1 MVFKKKKEEVE
12 IDRTKIFPWH
22 AKTKEE
28 CFAELKVVSENDAS
42 FIKQGLTTEQATQ
55 RLQEFGENKLTEKE
69 KVTLLQ
75 RIWHQLANVLVGI
88 LVFVA
93 AVSAVRAATADVA
106 EDVLT
111 NSIQVGLIIF
121 VIV

>member
-1 MVFKKKKEEVE
+1 MGFGKKKEVESEV
-12 IDRTKIFPWH
+12 DRTKIFPWH
-22 AKTKEE
+22 ARTKEQ
-28 CFAELKVVSENDAS
+28 CFAELKVADDYMRR
-42 FIKQGLTTEQATQ
+42 GLTSEEAAK
-55 RLQEFGENKLTEKE
+55 RLIEFGENKLTEKK
-69 KVTLLQ
+69 KVTLCQ

-111 NSIQVGLIIF
+111 NTIQVCLIVF

>member
-1 MVFKKKKEEVE
+1 MAKKKEDVE

-22 AKTKEE
+22 ARTKED
-28 CFAELKVVSENDAS
+28 CFAELKVPVDYQ
-42 FIKQGLTTEQATQ
+42 KKGLTTADATQ
-55 RLQEFGENKLTEKE
+55 RLTEFGENKLTEGK
-69 KVTLLQ
+69 KVTLCE
-75 RIWHQLANVLVGI
+75 RIYHQVANVLVGI

-93 AVSAVRAATADVA
+93 AVSAVRAATADIA

-111 NSIQVGLIIF
+111 NTIQVCLIVF

>member
-1 MVFKKKKEEVE
+1 
-12 IDRTKIFPWH
+12 
-22 AKTKEE
+22 
-28 CFAELKVVSENDAS
+28 
-42 FIKQGLTTEQATQ
+42 
-55 RLQEFGENKLTEKE
+55 
-69 KVTLLQ
+69 VTLCE
-75 RIWHQLANVLVGI
+75 RIYHQLANVLVGI

-93 AVSAVRAATADVA
+93 AVSAVRAATADKS

>member
-1 MVFKKKKEEVE
+1 MGFGKKKVVESE

-22 AKTKEE
+22 ANTKEQ
-28 CFAELKVVSENDAS
+28 CFKELGVPEDYMRR
-42 FIKQGLTTEQATQ
+42 GLTSEEAAR
-55 RLQEFGENKLTEKE
+55 RLEEYGENKLTEKK